1 MEIAVEGTDHS
12 SMETPVAA
20 SMSNLDIVRSWKN
33 PGYRRSLS
41 VQQLHTLPEHPAGS
55 ATLTD
60 QELKAASG
68 LTDKVDG
75 FGLLTTAIGC
85 TSFTFHGW
93 KSCGC

>member
-1 MEIAVEGTDHS
+1 MEDIVQS

-20 SMSNLDIVRSWKN
+20 MSNLDIVRSWKD
-33 PGYRRSLS
+33 PRYRRSLS
-41 VQQLHTLPEHPAGS
+41 IQQLHTLPEHPAGA

-68 LTDKVDG
+68 LTDKEDEFV
-75 FGLLTTAIGC
+75 FLTTAIGC
-85 TSFTFHGW
+85 TSLTFHGW

>member
-1 MEIAVEGTDHS
+1 MEDIVHS

-20 SMSNLDIVRSWKN
+20 SMSNLDIVRSWKD
-33 PGYRRSLS
+33 PRYRRSLS
-41 VQQLHTLPEHPAGS
+41 VQQLHTLPEHPAGA

-68 LTDKVDG
+68 LTDKEDEFV
-75 FGLLTTAIGC
+75 FLTTAIGC
-85 TSFTFHGW
+85 TSLTFHGW